1 MPGKSEIIVVLTAA
15 LLLGWWAETAE
26 AQQVEGLQQ
35 RPVWLVGYSVK
46 PPQQLL
52 GGGLAAILSPS
63 GRWGF
68 LTDGRISTDGPQ
80 SRFLRPTVEAG
91 TLPSG
96 SRKETWSNVNVA
108 VLRAMTPELGLYAGG
123 GVSWSTATYAQYER
137 WQEGQPVDMYWVET
151 EGTGEVEA
159 NLVVGGLLR
168 MASRI
173 FVQFGWQTAPSGFT
187 VGGFFRV
194 R

>member
-1 MPGKSEIIVVLTAA
+1 MPGKSAVLLVLTT
-15 LLLGWWAETAE
+15 LMLLGWWGEPAG

-35 RPVWLVGYSVK
+35 RPVWLVGYSAK

-68 LTDGRISTDGPQ
+68 LTDGRISTDGPE
-80 SRFLRPTVEAG
+80 SRFLRSSVEAG

-96 SRKETWSNVNVA
+96 FRKETWANVNAA
-108 VLRAMTPELGLYAGG
+108 VLRAMTQELGLYAGG
-123 GVSWSTATYAQYER
+123 GLSWRTAAYAQYER
-137 WQEGQPVDMYWVET
+137 WEEGLPVDMYWVEN
-151 EGTGEVEA
+151 EGAGEVEA

-168 MASRI
+168 MASRV